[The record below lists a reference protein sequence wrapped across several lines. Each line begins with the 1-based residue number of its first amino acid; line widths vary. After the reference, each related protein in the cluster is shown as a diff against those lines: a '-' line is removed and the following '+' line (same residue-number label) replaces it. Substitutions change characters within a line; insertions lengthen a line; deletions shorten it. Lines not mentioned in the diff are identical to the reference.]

1 MFLIKGSTE
10 KVLLFV
16 YRWSGKG
23 SIYVEHIFLYF
34 VGKCVKVE
42 ALTKETDQQNV
53 SPAYRT
59 GHSEHL

>member
-1 MFLIKGSTE
+1 MFLLKGSTE

-16 YRWSGKG
+16 YRRSGKE
-23 SIYVEHIFLYF
+23 SIYVEHIFLCF
-34 VGKCVKVE
+34 DGKCVKVE